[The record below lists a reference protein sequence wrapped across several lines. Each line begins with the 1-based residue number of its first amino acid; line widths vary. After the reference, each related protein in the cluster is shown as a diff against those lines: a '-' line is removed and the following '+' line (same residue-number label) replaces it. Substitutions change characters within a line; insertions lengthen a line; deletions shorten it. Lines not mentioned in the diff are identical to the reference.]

1 MPASRKSSSRSAL
14 GDLERAVMDVLWA
27 QAEDATLTV
36 RDVHAQVSAQR
47 EVAYTTVMTVMDRL
61 ARKDLVVQERDGRAY
76 RYRARASRGEMT
88 AALMR
93 GALEDIGQQDRTGA
107 LVAFVGDAS
116 AEELEALRTALAR
129 IPGEAADETR
139 GGPRRGGGGS

>member
-1 MPASRKSSSRSAL
+1 
-14 GDLERAVMDVLWA
+14 MDVLWS
-27 QAEDATLTV
+27 QAADVTLTV
-36 RDVHAQVSAQR
+36 RDVHAEVSARR

-76 RYRARASRGEMT
+76 RYRAGASRGEMT

-93 GALEDIGQQDRTGA
+93 GALEDIGQQDRAGA

-116 AEELEALRTALAR
+116 AEELDALRAALAR
-129 IPGEAADETR
+129 IPGEA
-139 GGPRRGGGGS
+139 GGS